1 MAERPEDR
9 RLARE
14 AARGV
19 YHGSSWIARHIQA
32 MMVRRVGGAARAR
45 VIWMFG
51 LVLALNGADLATIG
65 AISPQLQSGLHIS
78 TTQIGLL
85 SSVSLLVGAIATI
98 PVGLMVDR
106 VKRIPLL
113 SVSIVLWS
121 VASMLSAFAGSYS
134 TLLLTRVLLG
144 AVVATAGPAI
154 ASLTGDY
161 FPAQERGRIY
171 AYILG
176 GEIGGN
182 ALGFI
187 VSGMFASAFGW
198 RAPFFVL
205 AIPGFFLAR
214 ALIRTV
220 PEPLRGGQSH
230 LEDGVDDLVEAA
242 ATARAREQEGWFDS
256 DLGPG
261 VPRQDDIA
269 AAAARKLGFKP
280 DPELVLEED
289 PRTLSLIDS
298 IRYVLKIPTNVY
310 MVISSS
316 LGYFY
321 FTGLTTFALLF
332 VRGHYHI
339 NQAESELV
347 LAVLVGGAL
356 VGTLVSGWLADE
368 LVKRGHLNARVWFPA
383 ISYLL
388 AAVMLVPGML
398 GTSLTPALWFD
409 TAGAALISA
418 ANPPLDAARLDIM
431 PAGLWGRAE
440 SVRTFIRSL
449 AQAAAPLVF
458 GGLADLIAG
467 FYPKQAPVGTHPS
480 SKDITAPTTHGLEI
494 TFLILLVALALGG
507 VAMLRARHTYP
518 RDVATAAASNQGS
531 VEPSIPAFETR
542 AHRQERTEQNE
553 RESFEPHRAPQTRV
567 TRRRRTAG
575 KYNQVPDADDPPEW
589 PGPSGAPPRNGDQQ
603 PPRLDLGPSEDA
615 PPRRRRER

>member
-1 MAERPEDR
+1 MPERPDDGG
-9 RLARE
+9 LARE

-19 YHGSSWIARHIQA
+19 FNGSSWIARQIQA

-45 VIWMFG
+45 VIFLFG
-51 LVLALNGADLATIG
+51 LTLALNGADMATIG
-65 AISPQLQSGLHIS
+65 AIAPQLQSGLHIS

-121 VASMLSAFAGSYS
+121 IASLLSAFAGSYS

-198 RAPFFVL
+198 RAPFIIL

-214 ALIRTV
+214 VLLRTV

-242 ATARAREQEGWFDS
+242 AAARAREEEGWFSS
-256 DLGPG
+256 DLGEG
-261 VPRQDDIA
+261 TPRHDDMA
-269 AAAARKLGFKP
+269 AEAARKLGFKP

-289 PRTLSLIDS
+289 PRTLTLVES
-298 IRYVLKIPTNVY
+298 IRYVLRVPTNIY
-310 MVISSS
+310 MIVSSS

-368 LVKRGHLNARVWFPA
+368 LVKRGHLNARVWVPA
-383 ISYLL
+383 ISYL
-388 AAVMLVPGML
+388 AAAILLIPGML
-398 GTSLTPALWFD
+398 GSSLTPALWFD

-449 AQAAAPLVF
+449 AQAAAPLIF

-467 FYPKQAPVGTHPS
+467 FYPSQAPVGTHPNA
-480 SKDITAPTTHGLEI
+480 KDFTPATAHGLEI

-507 VAMLRARHTYP
+507 LSMLRARFTYP

-531 VEPSIPAFETR
+531 IEPSIPAFETR
-542 AHRQERTEQNE
+542 AHRAARTAEHERAQFDPE
-553 RESFEPHRAPQTRV
+553 RGSEVRYE
-567 TRRRRTAG
+567 RRRRTAS
-575 KYNQVPDADDPPEW
+575 KYSQVPEAEDPPEW
-589 PGPSGAPPRNGDQQ
+589 GGPSDPAPPAGGDQ
-603 PPRLDLGPSEDA
+603 PPQLNLGSGDP
-615 PPRRRRER
+615 PPRRRRRR